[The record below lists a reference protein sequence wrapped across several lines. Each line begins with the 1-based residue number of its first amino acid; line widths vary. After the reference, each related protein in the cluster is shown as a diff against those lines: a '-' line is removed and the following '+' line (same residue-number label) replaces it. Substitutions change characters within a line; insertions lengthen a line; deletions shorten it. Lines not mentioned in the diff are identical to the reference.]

1 MEQFKKL
8 VAVKSVEPLDGY
20 KVHLKFEDGQ
30 EKEVDLEVYLKGP
43 IFESIRNDL
52 TVFRSVKVVGKT
64 IGWDNEADI
73 DPDVLYYDLKP
84 AWMEKTTESELSL
97 T

>member
-1 MEQFKKL
+1 MEQFRKL
-8 VAVKSVEPLDGY
+8 VAVKSVEPLNDY
-20 KVHLKFEDGQ
+20 KVHLIFEDGK
-30 EKEVDLEVYLKGP
+30 EKEVNLEPYLKGP
-43 IFESIRNDL
+43 VFESIRNDL

-84 AWMEKTTESELSL
+84 AWAEETTKSELTL
-97 T
+97 A